1 MFPMYPQF
9 GTSWDKAI
17 DFGALRKYRLDR
29 LRQAMKEEKVDAL
42 ITFKQDNIR
51 YMTSYR
57 PLMWETGYVT
67 RNAAILIIDKDPI
80 LYAHAGDA
88 ARARKAMTWL
98 NPDKNI
104 IGLGSMEDPG
114 ISKTV
119 VGKWF
124 REVLT
129 TAGVGQGV
137 IGVDGSTLF
146 TLNNLIEEFPKA
158 KFIDADRVIRRAEEV
173 KCEQEIALLE
183 IASAIVGAAV
193 NKALDLIPSPGITD
207 AQIAGAAAEVIYS
220 LGGEYLPIN
229 PIVASG
235 QYSAPFHPFAKVGK
249 VVTYGDTVIV
259 DLSSLHDGYCSRES
273 RTAIFGKP
281 HPPQK
286 AHYKLTYQVLQD
298 AIQSLKPGAD
308 LGRIA
313 ANAES
318 SLKRC
323 SERYSHFNI
332 SGVGVSL
339 NEAPALANRE
349 HHTVLAGTVM
359 MVESGIYD
367 PAHGGIRLADIVHVT
382 DCGATRLTR
391 THYEEDSL
399 V

>member
-9 GTSWDKAI
+9 ATSWDKAI
-17 DFGALRKYRLDR
+17 DFNALRRYRLDR

-67 RNAAILIIDKDPI
+67 RNAAILVIDKDPI
-80 LYAHAGDA
+80 LYAHAGDS

-98 NPDKNI
+98 DPEKNI

-124 REVLT
+124 KEVLT
-129 TAGVGQGV
+129 PQGAAQGV

-146 TLNNLIEEFPKA
+146 TLNNLLEEFPKA
-158 KFIDADRVIRRAEEV
+158 KFVDADRLIRRAKEI

-183 IASAIVGAAV
+183 IASAIVDAAV
-193 NKALDLIPSPGITD
+193 NRAFDLIPQPGITD
-207 AQIAGAAAEVIYS
+207 AQVAGAAAEVIYS

-249 VVTYGDTVIV
+249 VITYGETVIV
-259 DLSSLHDGYCSRES
+259 DMSALHDGYCSRES
-273 RTAIFGKP
+273 RTVIFGKATP
-281 HPPQK
+281 TQQS
-286 AHYKLTYQVLQD
+286 HYKRSYEVVRS
-298 AIQSLKPGAD
+298 AIDSLRPGAD
-308 LGRIA
+308 LRRIA
-313 ANAES
+313 ATAES
-318 SLKRC
+318 GLKQC
-323 SERYSHFNI
+323 SDRYSHFNI

-349 HHTVLAGTVM
+349 HHAVRAGMVM
-359 MVESGIYD
+359 MVEAGIYD
-367 PAHGGIRLADIVHVT
+367 PAHGGVRLADIVHVADHGT
-382 DCGATRLTR
+382 TRLTR
-391 THYEEDSL
+391 THYEE
-399 V
+399 